1 MSYIE
6 QCPHSIR
13 LIEKLKSLDTQNFL
27 DFELINKAIYFA
39 KEYHAGQVRKSG
51 EPFYIHPL
59 EVAYIVSDYNLKT
72 EVIVTSILHDIL
84 EDTEATE
91 SMLAE
96 VFGSRIAEMVDRLT
110 RDRSDGS
117 KLSVEQV
124 LRNAWFQN
132 DKEVVLIKIVDRIHN
147 ISTVNYLSPEKQKE
161 QVTETIK
168 NFLIFAEEL
177 SLHEVSDFL
186 YKQCVELNIELGVIS
201 LSNIKKK
208 KTVFHEESILPFPIP
223 RNT

>member
-51 EPFYIHPL
+51 EPFYTHPL

-208 KTVFHEESILPFPIP
+208 KTVFHEESILPFPPP

>member
-1 MSYIE
+1 ME

-51 EPFYIHPL
+51 EPFYTHPL

-96 VFGSRIAEMVDRLT
+96 VFGYRIAEMVDRLT

-124 LRNAWFQN
+124 LRNAWLQN

>member
-1 MSYIE
+1 VNYIE
-6 QCPHSIR
+6 PCPHSIR
-13 LIEKLKSLDTQNFL
+13 LIEKLKSLDIQNFL

-39 KEYHAGQVRKSG
+39 KEYHTGQFRKSG
-51 EPFYIHPL
+51 EPFYTHPL

-96 VFGSRIAEMVDRLT
+96 AFGSRIAEMVDRLT

>member
-51 EPFYIHPL
+51 EPFYTHPL

-96 VFGSRIAEMVDRLT
+96 AFGSRIAEMVDRLT

>member
-1 MSYIE
+1 MIYIE

-13 LIEKLKSLDTQNFL
+13 LIEKLKYLDTQKVL
-27 DFELINKAIYFA
+27 DFEIINKAIYWA
-39 KEYHAGQVRKSG
+39 KKYHAGQFRKSG
-51 EPFYIHPL
+51 EPFYTHPL

-91 SMLAE
+91 SMLTE

-186 YKQCVELNIELGVIS
+186 YKQCIELNIELGVIS
-201 LSNIKKK
+201 VNNIKKR
-208 KTVFHEESILPFPIP
+208 KTVFDEESILPFPIP

>member
-51 EPFYIHPL
+51 EPFYTHPL

>member
-1 MSYIE
+1 VSYIE

-51 EPFYIHPL
+51 EPFYTHPL

-208 KTVFHEESILPFPIP
+208 KTVFHEESILPFPLP

>member
-1 MSYIE
+1 LSYIE
-6 QCPHSIR
+6 QCSHSIR

-51 EPFYIHPL
+51 EPFYTHPL

>member
-51 EPFYIHPL
+51 EPFYTHPL

-147 ISTVNYLSPEKQKE
+147 INTVNYLSPEKQKE

-201 LSNIKKK
+201 VSNIKKR
-208 KTVFHEESILPFPIP
+208 KTVFDEESILPFPIP

>member
-1 MSYIE
+1 MDYSE
-6 QCPHSIR
+6 SCLHTIR

-51 EPFYIHPL
+51 EPFYTHPL

-117 KLSVEQV
+117 KLSVEQI
-124 LRNAWFQN
+124 LRNAWVQD
-132 DKEVVLIKIVDRIHN
+132 DKEVVLIKVVDRIHN
-147 ISTVNYLSPEKQKE
+147 ISTVNYLSPEKQKK
-161 QVTETIK
+161 QVEETIK

>member
-1 MSYIE
+1 MDYSE
-6 QCPHSIR
+6 SCLHTIR
-13 LIEKLKSLDTQNFL
+13 LIEKLKSLDIQNFL

-39 KEYHAGQVRKSG
+39 KEYHTGQFRKSG
-51 EPFYIHPL
+51 EPFYTHPL
-59 EVAYIVSDYNLKT
+59 EVAYIVSDYKLKT

>member
-51 EPFYIHPL
+51 EPFYTHPL

-177 SLHEVSDFL
+177 CLHEISDFL
-186 YKQCVELNIELGVIS
+186 YKHCLELNIELGVIS
-201 LSNIKKK
+201 LSDIKER
-208 KTVFHEESILPFPIP
+208 KTVFREESILPFPIP
-223 RNT
+223 RNI

>member
-1 MSYIE
+1 VSYIE

-51 EPFYIHPL
+51 EPFYTHPL

-201 LSNIKKK
+201 LSNIKK
-208 KTVFHEESILPFPIP
+208 EENRFS
-223 RNT
+223 

>member
-1 MSYIE
+1 MDYSE
-6 QCPHSIR
+6 SCLHTIR
-13 LIEKLKSLDTQNFL
+13 LIEKLKSLDIQNFL
-27 DFELINKAIYFA
+27 DFELINKAICFA
-39 KEYHAGQVRKSG
+39 KEYHTGQFRKSG
-51 EPFYIHPL
+51 EPFYTHPL

-96 VFGSRIAEMVDRLT
+96 AFGSRIAEMVDRLT

>member
-1 MSYIE
+1 ME
-6 QCPHSIR
+6 PCPHTIR

-51 EPFYIHPL
+51 EPFYTHPL

>member
-1 MSYIE
+1 VSYIE

-51 EPFYIHPL
+51 EPFYTHPL

-117 KLSVEQV
+117 KISVEQV

>member
-13 LIEKLKSLDTQNFL
+13 LIEKLKFLDTQNFL

-51 EPFYIHPL
+51 EPFYTHPL

>member
-39 KEYHAGQVRKSG
+39 KAYHAGQVRKSG
-51 EPFYIHPL
+51 EPFYTHPL

-208 KTVFHEESILPFPIP
+208 KTVFDEESILPFPIP

>member
-1 MSYIE
+1 VNYIE
-6 QCPHSIR
+6 PCPHSIR
-13 LIEKLKSLDTQNFL
+13 LIEKLKSLDTQNLL

-51 EPFYIHPL
+51 EPFYTHPL

-117 KLSVEQV
+117 KISVEQV

-132 DKEVVLIKIVDRIHN
+132 DKEVVLIKIVERIHN

-208 KTVFHEESILPFPIP
+208 KTVFHEESM
-223 RNT
+223 